1 MKRILTFLFF
11 LALIL
16 SNLNLTA
23 QDTLIIAPNQVILA
37 DILEIGIDEI
47 KYKPY
52 GDPESPVF
60 VVDKAKVVKVITQEG
75 KEYTFMD
82 GFNDP
87 ELYAKQKKNALK
99 FGLFSPLSTNLQFSY
114 ERSLKPGR
122 SIEFTLGII
131 GIGADPNDNNPAGA
145 YFKVGYKFISTP
157 DYYLKG
163 MRYSHVLKGWYAK
176 PEFIVSIFARDHS
189 YYSYYNESKTRETIT
204 AAALVVNIGKQWVF
218 SDAFLIDLFIGGG
231 FGVSDDGEEFT
242 NLYGFL
248 GGYNSVPFALTGGFK
263 IGFLFN

>member
-1 MKRILTFLFF
+1 MKRILPFFLF

-60 VVDKAKVVKVITQEG
+60 VVDKAKVVKIITQEG

-99 FGLFSPLSTNLQFSY
+99 FGLFSPLTTNLQFSY
-114 ERSLKPGR
+114 ERSLKPGA

-131 GIGADPNDNNPAGA
+131 GIGADPADINPGGA
-145 YFKVGYKFISTP
+145 YIKVGYKFISTP
-157 DYYLKG
+157 DYYMKG
-163 MRYSHVLKGWYAK
+163 MRYSHILKGWYVK
-176 PEFIVSIFARDHS
+176 PEIILSAYERDEI
-189 YYSYYNESKTRETIT
+189 YYWYSNESRMRETIFAG
-204 AAALVVNIGKQWVF
+204 AAVVNLGKQWVF
-218 SDAFLIDLFIGGG
+218 NDAFLIDLFLGAG
-231 FGVSDDGEEFT
+231 FGFSNNGGEFDYF
-242 NLYGFL
+242 YGFM
-248 GGYNSVPFALTGGFK
+248 GAAEGFPIAITGGFK
-263 IGFLFN
+263 IGFLFH